1 MELRKTAERRL
12 VILNAHSMQGV
23 SMKVSEAIA
32 EAFCLEGCEAVFG
45 LLGDANMPLWIGLAA
60 KANVEMYS
68 ARHEAAAV
76 AMADGYFRATGR
88 VGIATITSGPGL
100 TQIGTSL
107 VAAARNGSAMVVAVG
122 DVPLA
127 DRNNVQKFDQRR
139 FVEACGAA
147 FVNVTGT
154 GNVAQEVAEAFYTA
168 RVRRQPVVLNMP
180 TDVQEQAFEW
190 DFAYEPAKQHIPAA
204 PTTPPA
210 ELVHRLVEHLLQ
222 AERPVVLAGLGAKAS
237 GAGEALAELGDRL
250 GALMTTTLKAKGFFA
265 GQAFDAG
272 IAGAFAS
279 APTEQLLGEAD
290 FVLGVGAELGYY
302 TTEGGLLFPGA
313 QVARIDTAPW
323 PKELGVLPGLYLQGD
338 AKATVQAINRVLAE
352 RGEQREGYRTAE
364 TRAVLDAPPAPIE
377 KATDGMDPRAVAAR
391 IGAALPDN
399 AVVTIGCGH
408 FWAFFH
414 MYTPVR
420 ADLPL
425 YMSYQFGSIGQTLPI
440 ALGVSVAHPDRPHLV
455 IEGDG
460 SVMMHIQ
467 ELETFAR
474 HGRPA
479 VVLIWNDSGFGA
491 EVHKLKAKSAN
502 EQLGRW
508 QKSPDFVWV
517 ARGFGG
523 DGERVDKEEDLE
535 AALQRGFA
543 SGGLYVLDVRV
554 SPTTISD
561 PYLKLQ
567 FGVENRAPLL
577 RGPKR

>member
-1 MELRKTAERRL
+1 
-12 VILNAHSMQGV
+12 
-23 SMKVSEAIA
+23 MKVSEAIA
-32 EAFCLEGCEAVFG
+32 EAFVLEGGEAVFG
-45 LLGDANMPLWIGLAA
+45 LLGDANMALWIGLAA
-60 KANVEMYS
+60 RPKIEIFS
-68 ARHEAAAV
+68 ARHEAGAV

-107 VAAARNGSAMVVAVG
+107 TAAVRNGSALVVAVG
-122 DVPLA
+122 DVSMA

-147 FVNVTGT
+147 FVNVTGA

-168 RVRRQPVVLNMP
+168 RMRRQPVVLNMP
-180 TDVQEQAFEW
+180 ADVQEQSFEW
-190 DFAYEPAKQHIPAA
+190 DFGYEPAKNHLPAA
-204 PTTPPA
+204 PATPSA
-210 ELVHRLVEHLLQ
+210 ELLDELVGRLLQ
-222 AERPVVLAGLGAKAS
+222 AERPVLLAGIGAKTA
-237 GAGEALAELGDRL
+237 GAGAELAELGERV
-250 GALMTTTLKAKGFFA
+250 GALLATTLKAKGFFA
-265 GQAFDAG
+265 GEAYDVG

-290 FVLGVGAELGYY
+290 FVLGIGAELGYY

-313 QVARIDTAPW
+313 EVARIDHAPF

-338 AKATVQAINRVLAE
+338 ANATVQAINRVLAE
-352 RGEQREGYRTAE
+352 RGEQREGYRTAD
-364 TRAVLDAPPAPIE
+364 TRAVLDAPPAAID
-377 KATDGMDPRAVAAR
+377 KATDGMDPRALAAR
-391 IGAALPDN
+391 IGAALPSN

-425 YMSYQFGSIGQTLPI
+425 HMSYQFGSIGQTLPI

-479 VVLIWNDSGFGA
+479 VVLVWNDAGFGA
-491 EVHKLKAKSAN
+491 EVHKLKAKKAD

-508 QKSPDFVWV
+508 AKSPDFVTV

-523 DGERVDKEEDLE
+523 EGERVEREEDLE
-535 AALQRGFA
+535 AALKRGFA
-543 SGGLYVLDVRV
+543 SGGLYLLDVRV
-554 SPTTISD
+554 SPSTISD

>member
-1 MELRKTAERRL
+1 
-12 VILNAHSMQGV
+12 
-23 SMKVSEAIA
+23 MKVSEAIA
-32 EAFCLEGCEAVFG
+32 EAFVLEGCHAVFG

-60 KANVEMYS
+60 KAKVEIYS

-76 AMADGYFRATGR
+76 AMADGHFRATGR

-107 VAAARNGSAMVVAVG
+107 TAAVRNGSSMVVAVG
-122 DVPLA
+122 DVPVN

-139 FVEACGAA
+139 FVEACGVA
-147 FVNVTGT
+147 FVNVTGA
-154 GNVAQEVAEAFYTA
+154 GNVAQEVAEAFYIA

-180 TDVQEQAFEW
+180 TDVQDQAFEW
-190 DFAYEPAKQHIPAA
+190 DFGYEPAKNHVPAA
-204 PTTPPA
+204 PGTPSV
-210 ELVHRLVEHLLQ
+210 ELVNQLVDKLLQ
-222 AERPVVLAGLGAKAS
+222 AERPVVLAGAGAKAA
-237 GAGEALAELGDRL
+237 GAGDALAELGERI
-250 GALMTTTLKAKGFFA
+250 GALLATTLKAKGFFA
-265 GQAFDAG
+265 SQAFDVG

-290 FVLGVGAELGYY
+290 YVLGIGAELGYY

-313 QVARIDTAPW
+313 EVARIDNAPW
-323 PKELGVLPGLYLQGD
+323 PKELGILPGLYLQGD
-338 AKATVQAINRVLAE
+338 AKATVQMINRILVE
-352 RGEQREGYRTAE
+352 RGARREGYRT
-364 TRAVLDAPPAPIE
+364 TDTQAVLDAPPVPIE
-377 KATDGMDPRAVAAR
+377 KATDGMDPRALAAR
-391 IGAALPDN
+391 IGASLPSN

-420 ADLPL
+420 DDLPL

-440 ALGVSVAHPDRPHLV
+440 ALGVSVAHPDRPHLI

-479 VVLIWNDSGFGA
+479 VVLIWNDGGFGA
-491 EVHKLKAKSAN
+491 EVHKLKAKNAN

-508 QKSPDFVWV
+508 AKSPDFVTV

-523 DGERVDKEEDLE
+523 EGERVEKEEDLA

-543 SGGLYVLDVRV
+543 SGGLYLLDVRV